1 MPRPCLCIMDL
12 SHVYQLQYKLEDDFI
27 YGMFCTVGST
37 PIVLTAQIS
46 TTLFTA
52 SVFEMQCTIMQI
64 TSHCFV

>member
-37 PIVLTAQIS
+37 PS
-46 TTLFTA
+46 
-52 SVFEMQCTIMQI
+52 C
-64 TSHCFV
+64 